1 MAAPAPVPQGSSILQ
16 LSWTVCE
23 QVRALSGNLP
33 SNVLCVYMCVVWSL
47 HCLAGASHKGKQ
59 ASLGFGVC
67 RRKAA
72 AAQDLTGRLDANLK
86 EALNAMSSDVEE
98 LQADIERL
106 HHEAAV
112 IQCGNP
118 RVEQVSAL

>member
-1 MAAPAPVPQGSSILQ
+1 M
-16 LSWTVCE
+16 
-23 QVRALSGNLP
+23 
-33 SNVLCVYMCVVWSL
+33 CVYVCGLVPSLPCWSQ
-47 HCLAGASHKGKQ
+47 SQRQTSK
-59 ASLGFGVC
+59 LGFGVC